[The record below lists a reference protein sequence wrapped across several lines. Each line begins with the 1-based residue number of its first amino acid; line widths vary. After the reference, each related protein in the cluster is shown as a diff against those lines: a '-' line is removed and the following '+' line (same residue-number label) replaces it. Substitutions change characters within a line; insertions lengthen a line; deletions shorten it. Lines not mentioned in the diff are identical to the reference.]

1 MSHSQQKT
9 SKAVIAVVTAV
20 ILVVTVDVSAVLED
34 AGVPHQ
40 RSESTQATK
49 ADAKKVF
56 IVQMAEEPV
65 ATYQGG
71 DSRFAATKPK
81 TGQKIDSGSQAVTS
95 YSAHLKSQHARIL
108 AQSKGGEIL
117 YDYVHSFNGF
127 AAKLS
132 PEQAQSLASQPGVLR
147 VTPDKTHRMHTAT
160 TPSFLGLGSRKVKPR
175 GLWNRLGGKFE
186 AGKNVVIAVLDTGIW
201 PESLSFA
208 DRFNT
213 KTKEW
218 TFTTGARSKIRYA
231 APKNWQGRCDLVDAS
246 CNRKLIGARYY
257 NAGWG
262 GDEAIKTKF
271 PEEFLSPRDANG
283 HGTHVASTAG
293 GNPDV
298 KATGPFA
305 ATFGNLRLSGMAPH
319 AYVAAYKI
327 FWGNR
332 GKTSDIIAASDQ
344 AVEDGA
350 DVINYSGGSGPAS
363 VLDDPLEIAFLNAAK
378 AGVFVATSA
387 GNNGP
392 EVSTTDHPSPWVT
405 TVAAGTHNRVAKG
418 AAILGSQTFEGASYA
433 DQTVT
438 APVIL
443 ATAAGILGADPDEV
457 RLCYQANAEGKP
469 VLDPQKVA
477 GKIVVCDRGVI
488 ARVDKSLAVKQAGG
502 VGMIL
507 VNTAADELAADFH
520 SVPTVHLPDTD
531 ALAVKGYAAQPGVVA
546 TIKKAEITYDAPA
559 PFTADFSSRGP
570 LLAGAGDLLKPDL
583 IAPGQD
589 ILAAMSPK
597 PNGRDFDSLSGTS
610 MSSPHVAGLGAL
622 LRHLH
627 PAWSPM
633 AIKSALMTS
642 GIDVL
647 DGPRTDPKVIFSQ
660 GAGHVRPNSAADPG
674 LVYDAGVNDWNA
686 FLCGSSKLV
695 NPNVCA
701 DLKKRGYSFDISD
714 MNVASIAIGDLPS
727 KQTVKRTV
735 TNVGPRERYRFS
747 YEGLAGFK
755 VQPSMDSFEVKKG
768 ESLSYS
774 VDFNRDSASFDQ
786 YSGGY
791 ITWTG
796 HRGHIVRIPVVINPV
811 LISAPQQ
818 VSGRYEVKFG
828 YDGSFAA
835 QPKGLTP
842 ATMNGGQVS
851 DEDTV
856 TYTVNIPSGIRLAR
870 FSLFDR
876 HVSAAS
882 DLDLLVFKDGV
893 RVGVSGGSTAEERV
907 DLIGPEP
914 GNYTVEVYGYTTG
927 NPSTFTLFNWLV
939 SDSDQGNMQVSAPT
953 TAAKAT
959 SGPIEM
965 TFTSLDKGLKY
976 LGLVDYQVPDGL
988 PKPTPTVVFVER

>member
-1 MSHSQQKT
+1 MRDSCYKTSNIFAVFAAAITLVAVEDLGAVWQDGESQGQT
-9 SKAVIAVVTAV
+9 SKA
-20 ILVVTVDVSAVLED
+20 
-34 AGVPHQ
+34 
-40 RSESTQATK
+40 TQASK
-49 ADAKKVF
+49 PDATVY
-56 IVQMAEEPV
+56 IVQMSEEPV

-71 DSRFAATKPK
+71 DSRFAATKPEV
-81 TGQKIDSGSQAVTS
+81 GNKIEFASSSVVS
-95 YSAHLKSQHARIL
+95 YAAHLKSQHARVL
-108 AQSKGGEIL
+108 AQSKGGELL
-117 YDYVHSFNGF
+117 YNYVHSFNGF
-127 AAKLS
+127 AAKLT
-132 PEQAQSLASQPGVLR
+132 PEQAQSLARQPGVLR
-147 VTPDKTHRMHTAT
+147 VTPDKTHRLHTST
-160 TPSFLGLGSRKVKPR
+160 TPSFLGLDARKGKPR

-218 TFTTGARSKIRYA
+218 TFSTGPRSKMKYA
-231 APKNWQGRCDLVDAS
+231 VPKYWQGRCDLVDAT

-262 GDEAIKTKF
+262 GDEAIKTEF
-271 PEEFLSPRDANG
+271 PDEFLSPRDADG

-298 KATGPFA
+298 KATGPA
-305 ATFGNLRLSGMAPH
+305 ASTFGNIHISGMAPH

-327 FWGNR
+327 FWDGR
-332 GKTSDIIAASDQ
+332 GKTSDIIAATDQ

-350 DVINYSGGSGPAS
+350 DIINYSGSGTDRVFGEPS
-363 VLDDPLEIAFLNAAK
+363 EIAFLNAAK
-378 AGVFVATSA
+378 SGVFVATSA
-387 GNNGP
+387 GNDGP
-392 EVSTTDHPSPWVT
+392 EPNTTNHPGPWVT
-405 TVAAGTHNRVAKG
+405 TVAAGTHNRAGKGVAM
-418 AAILGSQTFEGASYA
+418 LGSQTFKGISLA
-433 DQTVT
+433 DHAVT
-438 APVIL
+438 APIIL
-443 ATAAGILGADPDEV
+443 ATAAGIEGTDPEEV
-457 RLCYQANAEGKP
+457 RLCYDANEEGKP
-469 VLDPQKVA
+469 VLDPQKVV

-507 VNTAADELAADFH
+507 LNTAADGLAADFH

-546 TIKKAEITYDAPA
+546 TIKKAEITYDTPA
-559 PFTADFSSRGP
+559 PYTAEFSSRGP
-570 LLAGAGDLLKPDL
+570 LLAGGGDLLKPDL

-589 ILAAMSPK
+589 ILAAMSPNL
-597 PNGRDFDSLSGTS
+597 NGRDFDLLSGTS
-610 MSSPHVAGLGAL
+610 MSSPHIAGLAAL

-627 PAWSPM
+627 PTWSPM
-633 AIKSALMTS
+633 AIKSALMTT
-642 GIDVL
+642 GTNVL
-647 DGPRTDPKVIFSQ
+647 DGPGTDPKVIFSQ
-660 GAGHVRPNSAADPG
+660 GAGQVRPNSAADPG

-686 FLCGSSKLV
+686 FLCGASKLV

-714 MNVASIAIGDLPS
+714 MNVASIAIGDLPG

-747 YEGLAGFK
+747 SEGLAGFK
-755 VQPSMDSFEVKKG
+755 VQPSMDSFEVSRG

-774 VDFNRDSASFDQ
+774 VDFIRDAADFDQ

-796 HRGHIVRIPVVINPV
+796 ERGHVVRIPVAIKP
-811 LISAPQQ
+811 LLLGAPQE
-818 VSGRYEVKFG
+818 VSGKYEVKFG
-828 YDGSFAA
+828 FDGSFAA
-835 QPKGLTP
+835 QPKGLIS
-842 ATMNGGQVS
+842 ATMNEGQVS
-851 DEDTV
+851 DKETV
-856 TYTVNIPSGIRLAR
+856 TYTVIIPAGIRLAR

-876 HVSAAS
+876 HVSPAS
-882 DLDLLVFKDGV
+882 DLDLYVFKDGV
-893 RVGVSGGSTAEERV
+893 RVGISGRSTSEERV
-907 DLIGPEP
+907 DLIDPEP
-914 GNYTVEVYGYTTG
+914 GIHAVKVHGFATG

-953 TAAKAT
+953 KSTSAT
-959 SGPIEM
+959 IGPIEL
-965 TFTSLDKGLKY
+965 TFTKLDKGRKY

-988 PKPTPTVVFVER
+988 PKPTPTVVSVEQ